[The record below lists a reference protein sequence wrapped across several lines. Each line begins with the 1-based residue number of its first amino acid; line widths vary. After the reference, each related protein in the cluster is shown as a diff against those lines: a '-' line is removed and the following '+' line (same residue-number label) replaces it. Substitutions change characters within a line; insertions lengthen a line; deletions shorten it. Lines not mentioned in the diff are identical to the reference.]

1 MRPRLISSLLAA
13 VVAFALAACGDS
25 DRPAASGGAGFPIR
39 VTDKFGTA
47 TIDAPPKRVATIGF
61 NEQDFALALGV
72 RPVAVRQFLGSFD
85 SKTRPWAPDQG
96 KPVEVGGTELDFERL
111 ASTRPDLILGIYSF
125 IKAADYEKL
134 SAIAPTVAQG
144 KQYTD
149 GATPW
154 DVQLLTTGRAL
165 GREDRARRVVARVKA
180 QFAAARAAHPEFAGK
195 TITVLFD
202 AGGSRFV
209 LNRDDLRS
217 QFFADLGLR
226 TPAEYSQRGFESNL
240 STEQLSLL
248 DTDVIVLIADRASP
262 LASSKLFRRL
272 KAVREG
278 RVVTLAGD
286 GLSAGALG
294 YNSPLSRP
302 YLLKRIVPGLAAAVD
317 GEPATKV
324 PREGGD

>member
-1 MRPRLISSLLAA
+1 MRRLSVLLA
-13 VVAFALAACGDS
+13 VAAALTLVACGDS
-25 DRPAASGGAGFPIR
+25 DRPAPGGAAGFP
-39 VTDKFGTA
+39 VKVDDKFGTA
-47 TIDAPPKRVATIGF
+47 TIAAPPKRVATVGF

-72 RPVAVRQFLGSFD
+72 RPVATREFLGSFD
-85 SKTRPWAPDQG
+85 YKTRPWAPEQG
-96 KPVEVGGTELDFERL
+96 APAEVGGAEIDFERL

-125 IKAADYEKL
+125 IKSGDYDKL

-144 KQYTD
+144 KRYTD

-165 GREDRARRVVARVKA
+165 GREDRARQVVSEVKA
-180 QFAAARAAHPEFAGK
+180 RFAAARKEHPEFAGK

-202 AGGSRFV
+202 SGGTRFV

-217 QFFADLGLR
+217 QFFADLGFR
-226 TPAEYSQRGFESNL
+226 VPAEYSKKGFEANL

-262 LASSKLFRRL
+262 LASSRLFRQL
-272 KAVREG
+272 SAVREG

-286 GLSAGALG
+286 GASAGALG

-302 YLLKRIVPGLAAAVD
+302 FLLERIVPGLAAAVD
-317 GEPATKV
+317 GDPATKV
-324 PREGGD
+324 PPDTDG